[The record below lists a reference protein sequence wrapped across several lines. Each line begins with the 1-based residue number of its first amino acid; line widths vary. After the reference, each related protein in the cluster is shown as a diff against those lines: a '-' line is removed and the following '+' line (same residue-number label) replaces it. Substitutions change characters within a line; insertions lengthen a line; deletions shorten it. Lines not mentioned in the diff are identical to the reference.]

1 MTTFYFVRHGQMDT
15 SMAGN
20 KFYKGFSYNMMT
32 LSEKGINQIKE
43 TAKDARLIYCQR

>member
-20 KFYKGFSYNMMT
+20 KFYKGFSYNMIP
-32 LSEKGINQIKE
+32 LSEKACYGCFEKIYGI
-43 TAKDARLIYCQR
+43 